1 LQQQTNKKVIT
12 NNKKQKNIM
21 KNLIKN
27 IKENAV
33 VITLFTI
40 GAIGVIASI
49 YNIIM
54 INIIF

>member
-1 LQQQTNKKVIT
+1 
-12 NNKKQKNIM
+12 M
-21 KNLIKN
+21 KNLVRN

-33 VITLFTI
+33 VITLVTI
-40 GAIGVIASI
+40 GVIGVIASI

>member
-1 LQQQTNKKVIT
+1 
-12 NNKKQKNIM
+12 M
-21 KNLIKN
+21 KNLIKK

-33 VITLFTI
+33 VIALFTI

>member
-1 LQQQTNKKVIT
+1 
-12 NNKKQKNIM
+12 M

-27 IKENAV
+27 IKENSV
-33 VITLFTI
+33 VIALFTI

-54 INIIF
+54 IHIIF

>member
-1 LQQQTNKKVIT
+1 
-12 NNKKQKNIM
+12 M

-27 IKENAV
+27 IKENAM
-33 VITLFTI
+33 VITLITI

>member
-1 LQQQTNKKVIT
+1 
-12 NNKKQKNIM
+12 M

-27 IKENAV
+27 IRENAV
-33 VITLFTI
+33 VIALFTI

>member
-1 LQQQTNKKVIT
+1 
-12 NNKKQKNIM
+12 M

>member
-1 LQQQTNKKVIT
+1 MKK
-12 NNKKQKNIM
+12 
-21 KNLIKN
+21 LIKQ
-27 IKENAV
+27 IKANAMI
-33 VITLFTI
+33 ITLCTI

>member
-1 LQQQTNKKVIT
+1 
-12 NNKKQKNIM
+12 M
-21 KNLIKN
+21 KNLVKN
-27 IKENAV
+27 IKENAM